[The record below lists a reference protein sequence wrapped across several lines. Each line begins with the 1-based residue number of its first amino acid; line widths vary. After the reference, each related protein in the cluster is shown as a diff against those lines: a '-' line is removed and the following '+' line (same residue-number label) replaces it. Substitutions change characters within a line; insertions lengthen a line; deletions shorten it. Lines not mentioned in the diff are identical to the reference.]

1 MNLIID
7 FGNTQKKIAIFKDN
21 ILIELKIFKKINL
34 DHLIYFT
41 KKYKDIDSVIISSVV
56 DYPDSFNSF
65 FKGKFFFIKFNYK
78 TSVPVLNK
86 YKSPETLGNDRL
98 AAVVGANHLF
108 PNKNILVIDAGTCIK
123 YDFVNSKN
131 EYLGGSI
138 SPGISIRFKSL
149 HTFTDKL
156 PLINIQKYDKLIGQN
171 TKESI
176 LSGVLNGTISE
187 IDNIIEQYK
196 KSFSS
201 LKIILSGG
209 DNIFLEKKL
218 KNSTFANP
226 NIVLIGLNK
235 ILEFNHKKDNSL

>member
-7 FGNTQKKIAIFKDN
+7 FGNTQKKIAVFKND
-21 ILIELKIFKKINL
+21 ILIELKTFKKISL
-34 DHLIYFT
+34 DHLICFT
-41 KKYKDIDSVIISSVV
+41 KKYKYIDSVIISSVV
-56 DYPDSFNSF
+56 DYPDSFDEYLR
-65 FKGKFFFIKFNYK
+65 KKFFLIKFNSK
-78 TSVPVLNK
+78 IPVPVFNK
-86 YKSPETLGNDRL
+86 YKSPDTLGNDRL

-108 PNKNILVIDAGTCIK
+108 PNKNVLVIDAGTCIK
-123 YDFVNSKN
+123 YDFINSKN

-138 SPGISIRFKSL
+138 SPGISMRFKAL

-156 PLINIQKYDKLIGQN
+156 PLINMQEHEKLIGQN

-187 IDNIIEQYK
+187 TDKIIEQYK

-201 LKIILSGG
+201 LKIIISGG
-209 DNIFLEKKL
+209 DNIFLEKRL

-235 ILEFNHKKDNSL
+235 ILEFNHKKF